1 VPIAA
6 IDPADIAAVAA
17 TVLTEPGPPERRAV
31 TQRPRA
37 AHTGQQVETLTKVL
51 TRPLRYQP
59 LSDEQARSEMA
70 ADTSPPF
77 IDAFFRFFTDG
88 EYVMST
94 RWRDSNPQPSDY
106 EVVLGSVERS
116 QAWFGT

>member
-70 ADTSPPF
+70 ADTPPTVH
-77 IDAFFRFFTDG
+77 RCLLPLLHRRR
-88 EYVMST
+88 V
-94 RWRDSNPQPSDY
+94 RNVDSVAGFEP
-106 EVVLGSVERS
+106 
-116 QAWFGT
+116 ATFGL